1 MRHVGWLQEA
11 WRRDFNEKSE
21 FMTKTDPIV
30 KEFYWESV
38 GDESRKKNGSHEEGQ
53 KIIWLSLVIARST
66 FEEIVH

>member
-38 GDESRKKNGSHEEGQ
+38 GDESRKKTAVT
-53 KIIWLSLVIARST
+53 KKDKK
-66 FEEIVH
+66 

>member
-38 GDESRKKNGSHEEGQ
+38 GDESRKKKRQLRRRTKNNLIKPRNREKH
-53 KIIWLSLVIARST
+53 
-66 FEEIVH
+66 F

>member
-53 KIIWLSLVIARST
+53 KII
-66 FEEIVH
+66 